1 MNSETSP
8 LKTFHFADINKPETP
23 TTKSFTTSRKKPA
36 NSPIRR
42 RCIETI
48 DALHNLGYTKEI
60 PLEDAI
66 ELFQATLGIMDRASV
81 KAYFGVQPHK
91 AVQRIER
98 MARYQSGVMSLK
110 TIELAHKVG
119 YKAGYFELLRLAT
132 IQKKESAWFF
142 VLNEVSI
149 IPELGAES
157 LMKDCVGKSKLEI
170 SLSPIRVNE
179 QLNGLA
185 NDGIETDREER
196 ESIGCEREILWTSE
210 NPETVKSEFEKPQPI
225 KCVSCGKVDE
235 SNPYRIWCPK
245 GGGERSKSDVCIV
258 EVT

>member
-1 MNSETSP
+1 MQGVTHLNSEVLA
-8 LKTFHFADINKPETP
+8 LKTLPFADFNKPKTP

-142 VLNEVSI
+142 VLNEVGVVPQI
-149 IPELGAES
+149 VPES
-157 LMKDCVGKSKLEI
+157 LKNDGVKSKLEI

-210 NPETVKSEFEKPQPI
+210 NPETAKPEPV
-225 KCVSCGKVDE
+225 KCVACGKVDE

-245 GGGERSKSDVCIV
+245 GGGERSKSDSCIV
-258 EVT
+258 EAI